1 MYFLIYKQ
9 WTRTMESA
17 TIGMHICFIIAV
29 CLTET
34 EGWKLGGANNNN
46 SAVKLAQS

>member
-1 MYFLIYKQ
+1 MHFLVYEQ
-9 WTRTMESA
+9 WARTMESA
-17 TIGMHICFIIAV
+17 TIGMHICFIIAA

-34 EGWKLGGANNNN
+34 EVRKFGGANNNN